1 MRPVRRGESFSR
13 GPHREPALARKS
25 PPLNLEPRAAVYVS
39 DYQGENQALTLANDK
54 FADTLSMLQ
63 FSLIKLDSFLGE
75 QLFVFVQK

>member
-1 MRPVRRGESFSR
+1 MSLFHVAPIGSR
-13 GPHREPALARKS
+13 HWPAN
-25 PPLNLEPRAAVYVS
+25 PPLNLEPRAAVYVY